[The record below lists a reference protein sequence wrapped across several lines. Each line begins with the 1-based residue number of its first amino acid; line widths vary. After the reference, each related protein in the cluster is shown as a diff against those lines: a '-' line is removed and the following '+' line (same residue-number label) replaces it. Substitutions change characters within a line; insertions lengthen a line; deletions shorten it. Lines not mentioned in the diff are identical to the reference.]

1 MTGTAPGLVAAGH
14 PIHRAL
20 VYRDVDEF
28 VTLTARVIHGA
39 LAAGQPVLAALPT
52 THLRLVREALQS
64 DGADVRWIDMSA
76 EGRNPGRILPAVLTA
91 FEDEHAGATVTMIG
105 EPIWPGRN
113 ANEYAAALAHEALIN
128 VAFAGRELSVVC
140 PYDAAGLT
148 ADRMRDAHRTH
159 PEILD
164 RRGTRASEDYGDPVA
179 VAAEATARLSD
190 PSPEAVVLQVN
201 QVEEVRPAR
210 QVLRN
215 EAMRLGLGEDRLDRF
230 VLAAHEAIANAL
242 KHGGGRAEVR
252 LWREGGE
259 LVCQVDSAGGFEDV
273 LAGRRRPGPEATRG
287 RGLVM
292 VNELCDL
299 VLLRATALG
308 ATIQMRTA
316 TAAA

>member
-1 MTGTAPGLVAAGH
+1 MTGTGPGLLAAAH

-64 DGADVRWIDMSA
+64 DGGDVRWIDMSA

-128 VAFAGRELSVVC
+128 VAFAGHELSVVC

-148 ADRMRDAHRTH
+148 PDAMHDAHRTH

-201 QVEEVRPAR
+201 QVDEVRPP
-210 QVLRN
+210 
-215 EAMRLGLGEDRLDRF
+215 
-230 VLAAHEAIANAL
+230 
-242 KHGGGRAEVR
+242 VR
-252 LWREGGE
+252 S
-259 LVCQVDSAGGFEDV
+259 CAT
-273 LAGRRRPGPEATRG
+273 RRPAWVSAR
-287 RGLVM
+287 
-292 VNELCDL
+292 
-299 VLLRATALG
+299 TALTG
-308 ATIQMRTA
+308 SCWPLMRRSPTP
-316 TAAA
+316 